1 MAQRKIPFL
10 PNNYYHIYNRGAN
23 KADIFLNDKD
33 YLFLLKQVKTHMREF
48 GISVIAYCLMS
59 NHYHFV
65 LRQNGESKINDFM
78 QAVFFNYSSS
88 FNSSFNMI
96 HKHSGTL
103 FEGPFRAILVDKNE
117 YLLHLCRYIHRN
129 PLDAGIVVK
138 PEQWHYSNDA
148 EFIGQRKGTLVD
160 HEFVKMNFGTP
171 EAYEDFV
178 MKYIPPEKTQ
188 KEPRYYLFW
197 D

>member
-1 MAQRKIPFL
+1 MAQRKTPFL

-23 KADIFLNDKD
+23 RADIFLNDKD
-33 YLFLLKQVKTHMREF
+33 YVFLLRQVKNHIKEF
-48 GISVIAYCLMS
+48 DITVIVYCLMS

-65 LRQNGESKINDFM
+65 LRQNGEAKISDFM
-78 QAVFFNYSSS
+78 QAVFYNYSSS
-88 FNSSFNMI
+88 FNQI
-96 HKHSGTL
+96 HNHSGTL

-129 PLDAGIVVK
+129 PLEAGIVVK
-138 PEQWHYSNDA
+138 PEQWHYSNYA
-148 EFIGQRKGTLVD
+148 EFIGERKGKLVD
-160 HEFVKMNFGTP
+160 HEFAKVNFGSP

-178 MKYIPPEKTQ
+178 MNYVPPEKTQ
-188 KEPRYYLFW
+188 KELRHYLFW